1 MRASMGLL
9 ATEVL
14 KTSNSSLFSQSLY
27 IVVTRKVIFHC
38 CINSAVLHRLKIQVF
53 EAFIFI
59 LTFSEKLIKYAK
71 E

>member
-1 MRASMGLL
+1 MQASMGLL

-14 KTSNSSLFSQSLY
+14 KTSNSSLFSQSLF
-27 IVVTRKVIFHC
+27 IVGTRKVTFHC
-38 CINSAVLHRLKIQVF
+38 CINSAVLHSLKIF

-59 LTFSEKLIKYAK
+59 LTFSEKLIKHTQ